1 MNRKGAKIAKK
12 GRKRFVF
19 QRPEDFRRLKN
30 KFLTLGV
37 LGVLAVQNSFFG
49 LPLIA
54 SCLTQSFLPLTP

>member
-1 MNRKGAKIAKK
+1 LRIAPLEAKAIEPRRRKIAKK

-37 LGVLAVQNSFFG
+37 LGVLAV
-49 LPLIA
+49 
-54 SCLTQSFLPLTP
+54 